1 MGNEE
6 GEGESVVCTYR
17 SGDQEPF
24 EDKNGI
30 LCIIYGIPILSCCS
44 LFCNFKDQKSLG
56 VSCTQPVHILLLLS
70 STALPLDLNA
80 SKSEMGWARLELSML
95 SNFILLWFSAHLT
108 LGF

>member
-24 EDKNGI
+24 EDKN
-30 LCIIYGIPILSCCS
+30 
-44 LFCNFKDQKSLG
+44 DQKSLG